1 MRCLSTA
8 EPGVCVQVHS
18 VLSAPDQWAGAPADR
33 QQPSASDQ
41 GTITNSWKER
51 GGGSKE
57 GCVTEMYQDREYI
70 REECV
75 SQVSCE
81 KKIKLKIQYYH
92 YYDFNQARMRGN
104 LTLWC
109 AERQNKPT
117 HPLFNLWHM
126 MCIMSVGSRRI
137 SHCMHQCRVV
147 PCHAKKA

>member
-1 MRCLSTA
+1 MSVSRFIQCFQRPTSGQELQLTDNSLQHQTREQSPIHGRKGVGGVKRDVSPKCTKTESTY
-8 EPGVCVQVHS
+8 G
-18 VLSAPDQWAGAPADR
+18 R
-33 QQPSASDQ
+33 
-41 GTITNSWKER
+41 
-51 GGGSKE
+51 
-57 GCVTEMYQDREYI
+57 
-70 REECV
+70 ECV